1 MQYSRQE
8 CLEGAVILSQ
18 ISKSHRELIL
28 NNIRM
33 FSCCQSGGCSDVL
46 VNLVMCGSLAAE
58 ASRNYLFDAPEEE
71 KAAKLQ

>member
-1 MQYSRQE
+1 LQYSRQE

-18 ISKSHRELIL
+18 ISKSHTELIL
-28 NNIRM
+28 NIRM

-46 VNLVMCGSLAAE
+46 VNFVMCGSLAAE